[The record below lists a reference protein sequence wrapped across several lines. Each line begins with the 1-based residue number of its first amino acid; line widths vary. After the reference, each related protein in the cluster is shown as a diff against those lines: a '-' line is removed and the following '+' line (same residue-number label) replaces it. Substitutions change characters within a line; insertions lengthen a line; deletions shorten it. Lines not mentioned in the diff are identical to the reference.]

1 MITNSILLLAT
12 YLGFWSLVITAISF
26 LAAKAGKSL
35 PVRHAILVTGLVAC
49 LAAPLATTAGWL
61 GNWGQL
67 PAIGFF
73 DADNTAT
80 VAHLAPTF
88 ADMNGGVS
96 SIRSSIG
103 KDDRFNT
110 GPGVSSNSNAPDALE
125 LIPSGTPESLLGPKS
140 LADSTILDRSSAI
153 SDLESNGLPIT
164 PKPYFAILRTAGIG
178 FVLLW
183 IIGIAFSVVISARR
197 WLCAKRLVDACEEVD
212 DARLTTLV
220 SECAR
225 QLRMSHTPKLL
236 QSSTLAFPAVTGF
249 VNPKLIVPASFLKTG
264 SESELKMIL
273 SHELAH
279 IWRQDHRCVMLQTVV
294 TCFYWWNPFVHT
306 ISSELSR
313 VRELICDDI
322 AVASCGR
329 WEEYARSIVAIAET
343 VTRFPHKTLQLGMSA
358 GNLEQR
364 IVRLIANKGEIGASS
379 ISRGWKSALVAIT
392 MICVSSIAVAQVSVP
407 STAHNIESAAF
418 DSSEQET
425 KTIVSSG
432 VDYTQLFL
440 TKPLEIGVNEHGG
453 VTIVGQLKDQAGVA
467 KEDQITIQEI
477 IPNLK
482 ERIDDSNISD
492 ISISADIV
500 IRALGTDKLEVIIAG
515 VEMDEAKSIWKRL
528 TSDVEEL
535 TSVDDQELTAVDQNV
550 MKHLTGV
557 KETPNI
563 VFHYRPED
571 LDSEE
576 LAEVVKLNLN
586 RFDECKK
593 LLQME
598 FKGQA
603 HIFLYRDVND
613 LQKTTGVGAVAFAT
627 GTVSIHQAVDFNS
640 VHELTHI
647 FAMQF
652 PSNEDAVTDGFA
664 CEGLATILAKFDEEI
679 PIHTWAA
686 VYQSKS
692 RLPNLI
698 DLRRSWPGGAAD
710 GVHPYHVAGSFVG
723 YLIQE
728 FGIEKVKRWYVQSTE
743 AHMEFGKPFRR
754 LERDWLAWLKEQTVQ
769 PEHQKHI
776 LAKLGV
782 IPERY
787 SSAKAD
793 KVFDG
798 ESLAGLQTDDEANW
812 KAENGIL
819 IGRDDNSWT
828 TVFSQREFPVNVG
841 VRVKFRLVE
850 GKAVSIQVNRNN
862 DNGNHVNLATWATY
876 MSWQSGG
883 YLPIESL
890 KLKPGEWNEVV
901 LVNDNGTG
909 RLYVNGLVIAE
920 HQNAFD
926 LEKGSLGIG
935 VEEGT
940 IEVEEFVTFTPA
952 SE

>member
-1 MITNSILLLAT
+1 M
-12 YLGFWSLVITAISF
+12 SF
-26 LAAKAGKSL
+26 LQ
-35 PVRHAILVTGLVAC
+35 T
-49 LAAPLATTAGWL
+49 
-61 GNWGQL
+61 
-67 PAIGFF
+67 
-73 DADNTAT
+73 
-80 VAHLAPTF
+80 
-88 ADMNGGVS
+88 
-96 SIRSSIG
+96 
-103 KDDRFNT
+103 
-110 GPGVSSNSNAPDALE
+110 E
-125 LIPSGTPESLLGPKS
+125 
-140 LADSTILDRSSAI
+140 
-153 SDLESNGLPIT
+153 
-164 PKPYFAILRTAGIG
+164 
-178 FVLLW
+178 
-183 IIGIAFSVVISARR
+183 
-197 WLCAKRLVDACEEVD
+197 
-212 DARLTTLV
+212 
-220 SECAR
+220 
-225 QLRMSHTPKLL
+225 
-236 QSSTLAFPAVTGF
+236 
-249 VNPKLIVPASFLKTG
+249 

-279 IWRQDHRCVMLQTVV
+279 VWRQDHRCVVLQTVA
-294 TCFYWWNPFVHT
+294 TCFYWWNPFVYT

-379 ISRGWKSALVAIT
+379 ISRGWKLALVAIT
-392 MICVSSIAVAQVSVP
+392 MICVSSLAVAQVSAPATVH
-407 STAHNIESAAF
+407 STEPAVI
-418 DSSEQET
+418 DSSEQEKT
-425 KTIVSSG
+425 KPIVASG
-432 VDYTQLFL
+432 VEYTQLFL
-440 TKPLEIGVNEHGG
+440 SRKPLEFAVNERGG
-453 VTIVGQLKDQAGVA
+453 VTIIGQVNDQPDVA
-467 KEDQITIQEI
+467 EEDQVTIQEI
-477 IPNLK
+477 IPILQ
-482 ERIDDSNISD
+482 EQIDDSKIGD
-492 ISISADIV
+492 ISISADIA
-500 IRALGTDKLEVIIAG
+500 IRALGTDRVEVIISDVG
-515 VEMDEAKSIWKRL
+515 KKEADRIWKRL
-528 TSDVEEL
+528 TSDDEQL
-535 TSVDDQELTAVDQNV
+535 TTVDRNV
-550 MKHLTGV
+550 MKQLTSV

-576 LAEVVKLNLN
+576 LAKVVKLNLN

-598 FKGQA
+598 YKGRV
-603 HIFLYRDVND
+603 HIFLYRDVED
-613 LQKTTGVGAVAFAT
+613 LQKTTGVGAVAFST
-627 GTVSIHQAVDFNS
+627 GTVSIHQAVEFNS

-647 FAMQF
+647 FAVQF

-664 CEGLATILAKFDEEI
+664 CEGLATILAEFDEEI

-692 RLPNLI
+692 RLPSLI
-698 DLRRSWPGGAAD
+698 DLRRSWPDGAPA

-728 FGIEKVKRWYVQSTE
+728 FGIEKVKRWHVHSTE
-743 AHMEFGKPFRR
+743 AHMEFGKTFRR
-754 LERDWLAWLKEQTVQ
+754 LERDWLAWLKEQTVK
-769 PEHQKHI
+769 PEHQQHI

-812 KAENGIL
+812 KAENGRL
-819 IGRDDNSWT
+819 IGRDENTWT
-828 TVFSQREFPVNVG
+828 TIFSEREFPVNVG

-850 GKAVSIQVNRNN
+850 GKAVSIQLNRND

-876 MSWQSGG
+876 MSWPNGG
-883 YLPIESL
+883 YVPIEL

-909 RLYVNGLVIAE
+909 RLYLNGLVVAE
-920 HQNAFD
+920 HQNAFR
-926 LEKGSLGIG
+926 LKKGSLGIG
-935 VEEGT
+935 VEGGT
-940 IEVEEFVTFTPA
+940 IEVEEFVTFKHA